1 MKKILLSLA
10 LVLFTLSIT
19 AQAAV
24 YEVKARKNATSGGV
38 GVSVAA
44 LSVGSLFTV
53 TVDPLDLWSAGQDP
67 RWSNANG
74 LTGPNL
80 LSTGLADVTGDRPT
94 NARGAG
100 TLIGTNFGNWSQG
113 GLTAPYGALVGEWGN
128 SVGQYFLIG
137 TQYSGVAVDS
147 QLKLFYFDSNK
158 LDNKGSVFVSL
169 SVAAVPEPETYALM
183 LLGLSLVGFSA
194 RRRQV

>member
-1 MKKILLSLA
+1 MKKLLLTLA
-10 LVLFTLSIT
+10 LLTLSIT
-19 AQAAV
+19 TQAAV
-24 YEVKARKNATSGGV
+24 YEVKARNNATTGGV
-38 GVSVAA
+38 GLTVAA
-44 LSVGSLFTV
+44 FNVGDLFTV
-53 TVDPLDLWSAGQDP
+53 TVNPLDLWSAGQDP

-100 TLIGTNFGNWSQG
+100 TLIGTSFGNWSQG

-137 TQYSGVAVDS
+137 TQYVGVAADS
-147 QLKLFYFDSNK
+147 QLKLFYFDSNR
-158 LDNKGSVFVSL
+158 LDNKGSVLVNVS
-169 SVAAVPEPETYALM
+169 VTAVPEPETYILM
-183 LLGLSLVGFSA
+183 LVGLSLVGFSA
-194 RRRQV
+194 RRRKV